1 MRGCELHSR
10 QRHVLAH
17 ILGVEHEALLE
28 LHILLLLMLLLHIL
42 VVMMLLLLSR
52 MSLLHLLLL
61 LLLFLSLL
69 FLLYGSMSLRHLFRR
84 WLLCPTPFL
93 FELLVDETDAPP
105 GLLVYFLKY
114 PNDFFLLVSVGD
126 DFACMC
132 ERTNGYG
139 GNAAADMVSRLFRPV
154 RKCCAYRSLT

>member
-10 QRHVLAH
+10 QRHVLPH
-17 ILGVEHEALLE
+17 ILGVKYEALLE
-28 LHILLLLMLLLHIL
+28 LHALLLMLLLHIL
-42 VVMMLLLLSR
+42 VVMMLLLLGR

-61 LLLFLSLL
+61 LLFLSLL
-69 FLLYGSMSLRHLFRR
+69 LLLCGSMSLRKLFRC
-84 WLLCPTPFL
+84 WLLCPAPFF
-93 FELLVDETDAPP
+93 FELLVNEADAPSR
-105 GLLVYFLKY
+105 LFVDFLENS
-114 PNDFFLLVSVGD
+114 NDFFLLVSVGD

>member
-17 ILGVEHEALLE
+17 ILGVEYEALLE

-69 FLLYGSMSLRHLFRR
+69 LLLYGSMSLRHLFRC
-84 WLLCPTPFL
+84 WLLRPTPFF
-93 FELLVDETDAPP
+93 FELLVNETDAPT
-105 GLLVYFLKY
+105 GLLVNFLKDS
-114 PNDFFLLVSVGD
+114 NDLFLLGSVRD

-132 ERTNGYG
+132 KRTNGYG
-139 GNAAADMVSRLFRPV
+139 CDAAANIVSRLFRLV
-154 RKCCAYRSLT
+154 Q

>member
-17 ILGVEHEALLE
+17 ILGVEYEALLE

-42 VVMMLLLLSR
+42 VVLLLLSR

-69 FLLYGSMSLRHLFRR
+69 LLLYGSMSLRHLFRC
-84 WLLCPTPFL
+84 WLLRPTPFF
-93 FELLVDETDAPP
+93 FELLVNKTDAPT
-105 GLLVYFLKY
+105 GLLVDFFEDA
-114 PNDFFLLVSVGD
+114 NDFFLLGSVCD
-126 DFACMC
+126 DFSCMC
-132 ERTNGYG
+132 KRAYCYRCDATANR
-139 GNAAADMVSRLFRPV
+139 VSILLRPTQDFP
-154 RKCCAYRSLT
+154 AYRSFT

>member
-1 MRGCELHSR
+1 MRWCELHSR

-17 ILGVEHEALLE
+17 ILGVEYEALLE

-84 WLLCPTPFL
+84 WLLCPTPFF
-93 FELLVDETDAPP
+93 FELLVDETDAPT
-105 GLLVYFLKY
+105 GLLVDFFEDA
-114 PNDFFLLVSVGD
+114 NDFFLLGSVCD
-126 DFACMC
+126 DFSCMC
-132 ERTNGYG
+132 KRAYCYRCDATANR
-139 GNAAADMVSRLFRPV
+139 VSILLRPTQDV
-154 RKCCAYRSLT
+154 VAYRSFT